1 VIQLICTVD
10 PDRARGGQRPR
21 QWKEMRLLAAQA
33 QGAVQATCAATFG
46 SVAEAGR
53 RWGHAT
59 REAGWGLR
67 SHIHVVADG
76 AEWITLQSRE
86 VFGPQAT
93 VLTDFYHVS
102 EYLAAAGPVCRPGAP
117 RPWLHTQQKRLRR
130 GALAPVLA
138 ALAAQIEPES
148 VPEENAPVRAA
159 RRYLENRRD
168 ALDYAGAIA
177 PQLPIGSGLIER

>member
-1 VIQLICTVD
+1 
-10 PDRARGGQRPR
+10 
-21 QWKEMRLLAAQA
+21 MRLLAAQA

-117 RPWLHTQQKRLRR
+117 RPWLQTQQKRLKR
-130 GALAPVLA
+130 GA
-138 ALAAQIEPES
+138 I
-148 VPEENAPVRAA
+148 APVRAA

-177 PQLPIGSGLIER
+177 RQLPIGSGLIER